1 MQSNK
6 SFFQILATF
15 LILALLA
22 IVAFP
27 EANAQESMKKAPD
40 FQIGIKSNYGFDDT
54 VGILKSA
61 IEAENLMVIKEINAQ
76 KMLRMVGVQTKG
88 MKQVLF
94 FHPRFMKRIMEI
106 NKSAT
111 IEPPLKIAVMEMP
124 NGKTMVRYVKPSYI
138 FDRYEGLQEI
148 GQEFDALVE
157 KIVGNISK

>member
-1 MQSNK
+1 MQNNK
-6 SFFQILATF
+6 SFYQILATF
-15 LILALLA
+15 LILALLVIA
-22 IVAFP
+22 AFP
-27 EANAQESMKKAPD
+27 QANAQESMNKAPA
-40 FQIGIKSNYGFDDT
+40 FLVTVSSVYGFDDT
-54 VGILKSA
+54 VGGLKSA
-61 IEAENLMVIKEINAQ
+61 IEAENLMVIEEINAQ

-94 FHPRFMKRIMEI
+94 FHPRYMKQIMEI
-106 NKSAT
+106 NKFAT